1 MLVHLILDLFVN
13 PKYLFDGI
21 KIHKIPL
28 VDTRNEKALFE
39 SLFGNIKKEVISLS
53 NKKKNK
59 KQQQLIFIGIKIHEK
74 ELLNYLMIILHL
86 RLKRDTDQ

>member
-28 VDTRNEKALFE
+28 VVTRNEKVLFE

-53 NKKKNK
+53 NKKK
-59 KQQQLIFIGIKIHEK
+59 QQLIFIGIKIHEK

>member
-28 VDTRNEKALFE
+28 VNTRNEKVLFE
-39 SLFGNIKKEVISLS
+39 SIFGNIKKEVISLS
-53 NKKKNK
+53 NKKK
-59 KQQQLIFIGIKIHEK
+59 QQLIFIGIKIHEK

>member
-28 VDTRNEKALFE
+28 VNTRNEKVLFK
-39 SLFGNIKKEVISLS
+39 SIFGNIKKEVISLS
-53 NKKKNK
+53 NKKK
-59 KQQQLIFIGIKIHEK
+59 QQLIFIGIKIHEK

>member
-53 NKKKNK
+53 NKKKK
-59 KQQQLIFIGIKIHEK
+59 KQQLIFIGIKIHEK

>member
-13 PKYLFDGI
+13 PKYLFDGT

-28 VDTRNEKALFE
+28 VDTRNEKVLFE

-53 NKKKNK
+53 NKKK
-59 KQQQLIFIGIKIHEK
+59 QQLIFIGIKIHEK

>member
-13 PKYLFDGI
+13 AKYLFDGI

-28 VDTRNEKALFE
+28 VDTRNEKVLFE

-53 NKKKNK
+53 NKKKK
-59 KQQQLIFIGIKIHEK
+59 K
-74 ELLNYLMIILHL
+74 NSN
-86 RLKRDTDQ
+86 

>member
-53 NKKKNK
+53 NKKKK
-59 KQQQLIFIGIKIHEK
+59 KTAT
-74 ELLNYLMIILHL
+74 NLH
-86 RLKRDTDQ
+86 RY

>member
-28 VDTRNEKALFE
+28 VDTRNEKVLFE

-53 NKKKNK
+53 NKKKK
-59 KQQQLIFIGIKIHEK
+59 KQQLIFIGIKIHEK

>member
-1 MLVHLILDLFVN
+1 MLVHLLLDLFVN

-28 VDTRNEKALFE
+28 VNTRNEKVLFK
-39 SLFGNIKKEVISLS
+39 SIFGNIKKEVISLS
-53 NKKKNK
+53 NKKK
-59 KQQQLIFIGIKIHEK
+59 QQLIFIGIKIHEK